1 MQSSPWSKTTAA
13 LNLFIRYFFHQYFTS
28 LCTVHKIIF
37 LKILDFLNLQ
47 KLFLYLSHIIYW
59 FRCFPYTALNMREY
73 GFSLTRILLCKD
85 KIVDFVLY
93 GSIRVSKNP
102 YSRIFYVVLQ
112 FFSNRDSYFLLQFQ
126 SSSNHNVKLSREY
139 VAKPNKSS
147 PVTIL
152 KDLLEKLF

>member
-13 LNLFIRYFFHQYFTS
+13 LNLFIKYFFHQYFTS
-28 LCTVHKIIF
+28 LGTVHKIIF

-73 GFSLTRILLCKD
+73 GFSLTRILQNLRFCPYTGA
-85 KIVDFVLY
+85 Y
-93 GSIRVSKNP
+93 GSVKTRILAYFMQC
-102 YSRIFYVVLQ
+102 YSFFQTGILTFFYS
-112 FFSNRDSYFLLQFQ
+112 F
-126 SSSNHNVKLSREY
+126 KLSREY
-139 VAKPNKSS
+139 VAKPNKSL